1 MDHMGVKE
9 DLKPALAAC
18 DKMLAEDC
26 WNAALVPKAKECKTA
41 LTKAIE
47 TYLTKKQKTKDS
59 LKKLNSAL
67 DQVKTCLEKTPPD
80 AKGALAAIQ
89 QAKTAATATET
100 LAAKPG

>member
-1 MDHMGVKE
+1 MGVKE
-9 DLKPALAAC
+9 DLKPALTAC

-26 WNAALVPKAKECKTA
+26 WNLALVPKGKECKTA

-67 DQVKTCLEKTPPD
+67 DTVKTCLEKTPPD
-80 AKGALAAIQ
+80 TKGALAAIQ
-89 QAKTAATATET
+89 KAKSAADTTEA
-100 LAAKPG
+100 LAVKPG